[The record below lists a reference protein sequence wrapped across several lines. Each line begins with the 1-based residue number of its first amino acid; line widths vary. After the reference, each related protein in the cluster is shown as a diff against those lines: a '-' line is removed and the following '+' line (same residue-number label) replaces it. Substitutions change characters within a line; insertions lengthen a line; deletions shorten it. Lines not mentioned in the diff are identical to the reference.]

1 MELSLY
7 ILQVLVISVIL
18 LPKTVSYTG
27 RSVELQRLAKAVE
40 DFSETGGFETRTYK
54 DEGSPPTW
62 FQIQSMKTG
71 KGRSTIGARRCLDV
85 VIRGQPDNFDVA
97 IGSGDWGKNITA
109 SLIVGTLTLGAG
121 LLWAGA
127 SAVTYRLFED
137 KLWEYVNTQVGSLTD
152 TVAARSRVK

>member
-1 MELSLY
+1 
-7 ILQVLVISVIL
+7 VLVILEIL
-18 LPKTVSYTG
+18 LPKTVSYAG
-27 RSVELQRLAKAVE
+27 RNVDLQKLANAIE
-40 DFSETGGFETRTYK
+40 DFSRTNGFEIRAYK
-54 DEGSPPTW
+54 DESSPPTW

-71 KGRSTIGARRCLDV
+71 KGRTAVGARRCLDV

-109 SLIVGTLTLGAG
+109 SLIIGTLTLGAG

-137 KLWEYVNTQVGSLTD
+137 KLWEYINSQVGSLTN
-152 TVAARSRVK
+152 TAAAKPK